1 MSLKEKKRVFDTYG
15 NINHIKRV
23 EIPYFFCQILIF
35 SIAEYLGMC
44 YNMRVRR
51 IYIMRLSISKSKNAT
66 SLYVKKDFTING
78 KRTSKIVE
86 KLGTEKQLREKLN
99 GGDPYEWAKEYIE
112 KLNKAEESGKLQ
124 IIKKYDK
131 NKIIDSGV
139 KKTYD
144 IGYMF
149 LEKICSRL
157 EIDKICEEIQKKHK
171 ITFSLSE
178 MLRML
183 IYTRILYPSSKLNS
197 FKQAKN
203 FLEEPK
209 FDAHQIYRG
218 LSILAEESDFI
229 ESSFYKSSLKLVK
242 RNTNIL
248 YYDCTNFFFE
258 IEQEDGIK
266 KYGKSKENR
275 PNPIVQMGLFM
286 DGSGIPLAF
295 TLFDGNKNEQPSLKP
310 IEKRILKDFELSKF
324 IVCTDAG
331 LSSKANRKFNDISQR
346 AYITTRSIKKLPQDL
361 RDWAL
366 SKEGWKLSNS
376 NKVYNLDEIDLEE
389 NIDKIFYKERWIIN
403 EQTKTEKKNKEK
415 VLSERLVLS
424 FSPKYKAYQENI
436 RQNQIER
443 ALKRIKNTGKVKYK
457 NANDA
462 KRFID
467 EVYFTEEGEIAEN
480 VSYSL
485 NGELIREESRY
496 DGLYL
501 ACTNLEGD
509 AKEVVKV
516 NKNRWEIEESFRIMK
531 TEMKTRPV
539 YLQREDRI
547 QAHFLTCFL
556 ALLVYRILEKKI
568 DEEHTSIEIIST
580 LRNMKWHKENSLNY
594 TPSYER
600 NELTDKLHA
609 TLGFRTDYE
618 IFDQKMIKDLKKF
631 LKSISK

>member
-1 MSLKEKKRVFDTYG
+1 
-15 NINHIKRV
+15 
-23 EIPYFFCQILIF
+23 
-35 SIAEYLGMC
+35 
-44 YNMRVRR
+44 
-51 IYIMRLSISKSKNAT
+51 MRLSISKSKNAT

-618 IFDQKMIKDLKKF
+618 IFDQK
-631 LKSISK
+631 

>member
-1 MSLKEKKRVFDTYG
+1 
-15 NINHIKRV
+15 
-23 EIPYFFCQILIF
+23 
-35 SIAEYLGMC
+35 
-44 YNMRVRR
+44 
-51 IYIMRLSISKSKNAT
+51 MRLSISKSKNST
-66 SLYVKKDFTING
+66 SFYVKKDLTING
-78 KRTSKIVE
+78 KRTSKIIE

-99 GGDPYEWAKEYIE
+99 GDDPYEWAKEYIE
-112 KLNKAEESGKLQ
+112 KLNKAEKSGKVQ

-131 NKIIDSGV
+131 NKIIDSGIM
-139 KKTYD
+139 KTYD

-149 LEKICSRL
+149 LEKICSML
-157 EIDKICEEIQKKHK
+157 EIDKTCNEIQKKHK

-203 FLEEPK
+203 FLEKPK
-209 FDAHQIYRG
+209 FDSHQIYRG

-258 IEQEDGIK
+258 IEEEDGMK
-266 KYGKSKENR
+266 KYGKSKEHR

-295 TLFDGNKNEQPSLKP
+295 TLFDGNKNEQPSLKN

-346 AYITTRSIKKLPQDL
+346 AYITTRSIKKLPKDL
-361 RDWAL
+361 KEWAL
-366 SKEGWKLSNS
+366 SKDGWKLSNS
-376 NKVYNLDEIDLEE
+376 NITYNLDDIDLEE
-389 NIDKIFYKERWIIN
+389 NMDKIFYKEKWIIN
-403 EQTKTEKKNKEK
+403 EQTKTEKKNKDK
-415 VLSERLVLS
+415 VLSEKLVLT
-424 FSPKYKAYQENI
+424 FSPKYKIYQETI

-443 ALKRIKNTGKVKYK
+443 ALKRINETGKVKYK
-457 NANDA
+457 NSNDA

-467 EVYFTEEGEIAEN
+467 EIYFTREGEIADK

-485 NGELIREESRY
+485 NEKLVYQESMY

-509 AKEVVKV
+509 ANQIVKI
-516 NKNRWEIEESFRIMK
+516 NKNRWEIEETFRIMK
-531 TEMKTRPV
+531 TEMKSRPV

-556 ALLVYRILEKKI
+556 ALLVYRILEKKLGEEYTSMNII
-568 DEEHTSIEIIST
+568 DT
-580 LRNMKWHKENSLNY
+580 LKNMKWHKENNLNY
-594 TPSYER
+594 SPSYER
-600 NELTDKLHA
+600 NSLTDKLHEA
-609 TLGFRTDYE
+609 LNFRTDYE
-618 IFDQKMIKDLKKF
+618 LFDQKMLKDLKNF
-631 LKSISK
+631 LLFASK

>member
-1 MSLKEKKRVFDTYG
+1 MCYNIRSIRLFISKEKK
-15 NINHIKRV
+15 
-23 EIPYFFCQILIF
+23 
-35 SIAEYLGMC
+35 
-44 YNMRVRR
+44 
-51 IYIMRLSISKSKNAT
+51 MRLKISKSKNAASYYVIKT
-66 SLYVKKDFTING
+66 VYVGNKEKSLT
-78 KRTSKIVE
+78 VE
-86 KLGTEKQLREKLN
+86 KLGTHKELLEKLN
-99 GGDPYEWAKEYIE
+99 GEDPETWARDYVK
-112 KLNKAEESGKLQ
+112 KLNEKEKAGQTK
-124 IIKKYDK
+124 IIQKYDK
-131 NKIIDSGV
+131 NKLIEENE
-139 KKTYD
+139 KKLYN
-144 IGYMF
+144 IGYLF

-157 EIDKICEEIQKKHK
+157 EIDKICEVIQKKHK
-171 ITFSLSE
+171 ISFSLSE

-203 FLEEPK
+203 FLEEPH

-258 IEQEDGIK
+258 IEQEDGMK

-286 DGSGIPLAF
+286 DGSGMPLAF

-324 IVCTDAG
+324 IVCTDSG

-346 AYITTRSIKKLPQDL
+346 AYITTRSIKKLPKDL
-361 RDWAL
+361 KEWAL
-366 SKEGWKLSNS
+366 SKEGWKLEGT
-376 NKVYNLDEIDLEE
+376 NKTYNLNDIDLEE
-389 NIDKIFYKERWIIN
+389 NMDKVFYKERWIIN
-403 EQTKTEKKNKEK
+403 EQTKTEKKNEEK

-424 FSPKYKAYQENI
+424 FSPKYKLYQENI

-457 NANDA
+457 NANDS

-467 EVYFTEEGEIAEN
+467 EVYFTKEGEIAKN

-485 NGELIREESRY
+485 NGERIREESMY

-501 ACTNLEGD
+501 SCTNLEGD
-509 AKEVVKV
+509 AQDIVKI
-516 NKNRWEIEESFRIMK
+516 NKNRWQIEETFRIMK
-531 TEMKTRPV
+531 TEMKARPV

-556 ALLVYRILEKKI
+556 ALLVYRILEKNLGNY
-568 DEEHTSIEIIST
+568 TTGEIIKT
-580 LRNMKWHKENSLNY
+580 LQNMTWFSQNEQGYVPAY
-594 TPSYER
+594 TR
-600 NELTDKLHA
+600 NELTDKLHE
-609 TLGFRTDYE
+609 TLGFRTDYQ
-618 IFDQKMIKDLKKF
+618 IFDQKMVKELNKF
-631 LKSISK
+631 LKSSKK

>member
-1 MSLKEKKRVFDTYG
+1 
-15 NINHIKRV
+15 
-23 EIPYFFCQILIF
+23 
-35 SIAEYLGMC
+35 
-44 YNMRVRR
+44 MRVKK
-51 IYIMRLSISKSKNAT
+51 SVSKNSVSYSIIKDVT
-66 SLYVKKDFTING
+66 VKG
-78 KRTSKIVE
+78 KRTTKIVE
-86 KLGTEKQLREKLN
+86 RLGNESEIKAKHPNIE
-99 GGDPYEWAKEYIE
+99 PYEWAKEYAKKLTEEELKGNTQIISKFSRNELIE
-112 KLNKAEESGKLQ
+112 KDT
-124 IIKKYDK
+124 KKI
-131 NKIIDSGV
+131 NH
-139 KKTYD
+139 

-157 EIDKICEEIQKKHK
+157 EIDKMCDEIQKKHK

-203 FLEEPK
+203 FLKELT
-209 FDAHQIYRG
+209 FDSHQIYRG
-218 LSILAEESDFI
+218 LSILAKESDFI
-229 ESSFYKSSLKLVK
+229 ESAFYKSSLKLVK

-258 IEQEDGIK
+258 IEQEDGMK
-266 KYGKSKENR
+266 KYGKSKEHR

-295 TLFDGNKNEQPSLKP
+295 TLFDGNKNEQASLKE

-346 AYITTRSIKKLPQDL
+346 AYITRRSIKKLPKDL
-361 RDWAL
+361 KEWAL
-366 SKEGWKLSNS
+366 SKEGWRLSNS
-376 NKVYNLDEIDLEE
+376 DITYNLDEIDLEE
-389 NIDKIFYKERWIIN
+389 NMDKIFYKERWIVN
-403 EQTKTEKKNKEK
+403 EQTKTEKRNKEK
-415 VLSERLVLS
+415 ELSEKLVLT
-424 FSPKYKAYQENI
+424 FSPKYKLYQENV

-457 NANDA
+457 NSNDA

-467 EVYFTEEGEIAEN
+467 EIYFTKEGEIADK

-485 NGELIREESRY
+485 NEELVYQESMY

-509 AKEVVKV
+509 AKDIIKI
-516 NKNRWEIEESFRIMK
+516 NKNRWQIEESFRIMK
-531 TEMKTRPV
+531 TEMKSRPV

-556 ALLVYRILEKKI
+556 ALLVYRILEKKLGNY
-568 DEEHTSIEIIST
+568 TTQEIIKT
-580 LRNMKWHKENSLNY
+580 LQNMSWL
-594 TPSYER
+594 SYDSEGYIPAYNR
-600 NELTDKLHA
+600 TEITDKLHEI
-609 TLGFRTDYE
+609 LGFRTDYQL
-618 IFDQKMIKDLKKF
+618 FNQKMVKDLNKF
-631 LKSISK
+631 LKSPKK